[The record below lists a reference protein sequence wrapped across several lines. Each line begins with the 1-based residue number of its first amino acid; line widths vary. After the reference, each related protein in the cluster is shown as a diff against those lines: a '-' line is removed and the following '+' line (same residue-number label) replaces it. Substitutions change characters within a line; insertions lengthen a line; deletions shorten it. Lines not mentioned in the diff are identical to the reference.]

1 VEKVVAKFFTPQSVR
16 FNPLLNL
23 QLNIRITFVKDSINQ
38 LMSPVVRKLLLTSHI
53 VFSVGWLGAVAG
65 FLALSIAG
73 VNSENEQIIRA
84 AYLSMDLVS
93 WYVILPAAL
102 GAFVSGVAQS
112 LLTQWGLFKHWW
124 IAVKFILTLGATALL
139 LLHMKPIGLMAD
151 VAMVGNISDYSGPQ
165 VQLIADAS
173 LALAVLLITTAIS
186 VYKPWGRIESKVIEE
201 KKTDK
206 KSKNKRNTLVWAIAI
221 CVVLIFVIAHIIGG
235 GFHHH

>member
-1 VEKVVAKFFTPQSVR
+1 MTLFF
-16 FNPLLNL
+16 
-23 QLNIRITFVKDSINQ
+23 
-38 LMSPVVRKLLLTSHI
+38 RKLLLTSHI
-53 VFSVGWLGAVAG
+53 TFSVGWFGAVAG

-73 VNSENEQIIRA
+73 LNSENEQIIRS
-84 AYLSMDLVS
+84 AYLSMDLIS

-102 GAFVSGVAQS
+102 GAFITGIIQS
-112 LLTQWGLFKHWW
+112 LSTPWGLFKHWW

-151 VAMVGNISDYSGPQ
+151 VAMVGNISDYRGLQ

-173 LALAVLLITTAIS
+173 LALAVLLFTTAIS